1 MVRKGL
7 IVGIS
12 SLVMG
17 VLAAVGWTLAAEQP
31 QPAPKA
37 TANKPVDLTAL
48 REALEADSQRGANV
62 DEITKAL
69 EAFEKVLPNVQP
81 GTVPP
86 ELQALR
92 DAVDAAAR
100 KGENVD
106 RVTKELL
113 AIEMAI
119 AGRSLA
125 KPKPEPQPEPQP
137 NPNNRRPRPFV
148 PDLPLPILPDPGM
161 GDFGIIGGIDV
172 PGFNRAMELRRKAT
186 ELLMRNPR
194 DPEARKL
201 LAESQELML
210 KAAGAGRLPR
220 LLPMPPNFPDP
231 IGPDVARPAERVRFG
246 IRMERVPAV
255 AAEQLGLEPN
265 TGIVVSS
272 VIPNTVAEKVGLKA
286 NDIILEFAG
295 KPVSNDPDE
304 FARRI
309 NEAKAGEKFT
319 VVVLRK
325 GKKVEIKDVELPE
338 AGVLVPN
345 DLPGFPNALPQL
357 QRELDELQK
366 RLERELKQ
374 LDRD

>member
-1 MVRKGL
+1 MFRKGL
-7 IVGIS
+7 VAGI
-12 SLVMG
+12 LAAAMG
-17 VLAAVGWTLAAEQP
+17 GLAAVGFALAADQ
-31 QPAPKA
+31 PKA
-37 TANKPVDLTAL
+37 TVEGVANKPVDLAAL
-48 REALEADSQRGANV
+48 REAVEADSQRGANV

-69 EAFEKVLPNVQP
+69 ETFEKVLPTVQP

-106 RVTKELL
+106 RITKELL
-113 AIEMAI
+113 AVEMAI

-125 KPKPEPQPEPQP
+125 KPKPEPQPDPQP
-137 NPNNRRPRPFV
+137 TPNNRRPRPFV
-148 PDLPLPILPDPGM
+148 PDVPFPPILPDPGI
-161 GDFGIIGGIDV
+161 GDFGVIGGIDV
-172 PGFNRAMELRRKAT
+172 PGFNKAMDLRRKAT

-220 LLPMPPNFPDP
+220 LLPMPPNFPDANL
-231 IGPDVARPAERVRFG
+231 PDVARPAERVRFG

-295 KPVSNDPDE
+295 KPVSDDPDE

-325 GKKVEIKDVELPE
+325 GKKVEIKDIELPE
-338 AGVLVPN
+338 AGVAVPN
-345 DLPGFPNALPQL
+345 DLPGFPNVLPQL

-366 RLERELKQ
+366 RLEQEIK
-374 LDRD
+374 

>member
-1 MVRKGL
+1 MLRKGL
-7 IVGIS
+7 VAGIFAAT
-12 SLVMG
+12 MG
-17 VLAAVGWTLAAEQP
+17 ILAAVGFALAADQP
-31 QPAPKA
+31 KS
-37 TANKPVDLTAL
+37 TVEGVANKPVDLTAL

-62 DEITKAL
+62 DEISKAL

-92 DAVDAAAR
+92 DAVDAAVR

-106 RVTKELL
+106 RITKELL

-125 KPKPEPQPEPQP
+125 KPKPEPQPDPQAT
-137 NPNNRRPRPFV
+137 PNNRRPRPFV
-148 PDLPLPILPDPGM
+148 PDVPFPILPDPGM
-161 GDFGIIGGIDV
+161 GDFGVIGGIDV
-172 PGFNRAMELRRKAT
+172 PGFNKAMDLRRKAT

-220 LLPMPPNFPDP
+220 LLPMLPNFPDANL
-231 IGPDVARPAERVRFG
+231 PDGARPAERVRFG
-246 IRMERVPAV
+246 IRMERVPVV

-272 VIPNTVAEKVGLKA
+272 VIPNTVAEKAGLKA

-309 NEAKAGEKFT
+309 NEVKAGEKLT

-325 GKKVEIKDVELPE
+325 GKKVEIKDIELPE
-338 AGVLVPN
+338 AGVPVPN
-345 DLPGFPNALPQL
+345 DLPGFPNVLPQL

-366 RLERELKQ
+366 RLEREIEEIK
-374 LDRD
+374 

>member
-1 MVRKGL
+1 MFRKGL
-7 IVGIS
+7 VAGI
-12 SLVMG
+12 LAAAMG
-17 VLAAVGWTLAAEQP
+17 LLAAVGFALAADQP
-31 QPAPKA
+31 KP
-37 TANKPVDLTAL
+37 TVEGVANKPVDLTAL
-48 REALEADSQRGANV
+48 REAIEADSQHGANV
-62 DEITKAL
+62 DEISKAL
-69 EAFEKVLPNVQP
+69 EAFEKVLPTVQP

-86 ELQALR
+86 QLQALR
-92 DAVDAAAR
+92 DAVDAATR

-106 RVTKELL
+106 RITKELL
-113 AIEMAI
+113 AVEMAI

-125 KPKPEPQPEPQP
+125 KPKPEPQPT
-137 NPNNRRPRPFV
+137 PNNRPPRPFV
-148 PDLPLPILPDPGM
+148 PDVPFPPILPDPGM

-172 PGFNRAMELRRKAT
+172 PSFNKAMDLRRKAT

-220 LLPMPPNFPDP
+220 LLPMLPNFPDANL
-231 IGPDVARPAERVRFG
+231 PDVARPAERVRFG

-255 AAEQLGLEPN
+255 AADQLGLEPN

-295 KPVSNDPDE
+295 KPVGDDPDE

-325 GKKVEIKDVELPE
+325 GKKVEIKDIELPE
-338 AGVLVPN
+338 AGVAVPN
-345 DLPGFPNALPQL
+345 DLPGFPNILPQL

-366 RLERELKQ
+366 RLEQEIK
-374 LDRD
+374 